1 MAPCRENVVPP
12 VLSPAL
18 GRQRRSVAH
27 SVTDRAVGRGL
38 RSRPSAEYALDE
50 VSIKVPSAMLIS
62 ASSGA
67 LPLGRLAALE
77 RASQSE

>member
-27 SVTDRAVGRGL
+27 SGRAVRAGGGELPPVRAERHRVHTVGL
-38 RSRPSAEYALDE
+38 AGEDAVQCGYPSRRADPG
-50 VSIKVPSAMLIS
+50 
-62 ASSGA
+62 GA
-67 LPLGRLAALE
+67 RV
-77 RASQSE
+77 RADHM